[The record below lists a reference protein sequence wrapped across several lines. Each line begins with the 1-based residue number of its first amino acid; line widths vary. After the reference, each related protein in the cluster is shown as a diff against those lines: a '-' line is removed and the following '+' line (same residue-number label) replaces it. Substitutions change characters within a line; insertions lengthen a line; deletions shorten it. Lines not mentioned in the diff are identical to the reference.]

1 MDVSRTD
8 KLIMSNFQEQ
18 SKVIG
23 VQTLVTWIPLVPILW
38 FVVQPIL
45 VTSVSEA
52 MAEDIQQT
60 VKQSV
65 EPVNNAF
72 QVLLIL
78 NINEI
83 RKEIAALEFRQRA
96 ADDWTAED
104 ADNLADLNIELEA
117 LRDALETL
125 RESV

>member
-1 MDVSRTD
+1 
-8 KLIMSNFQEQ
+8 MSNFQEQ

>member
-1 MDVSRTD
+1 
-8 KLIMSNFQEQ
+8 MSNFQEQ

-52 MAEDIQQT
+52 MAEDIQDT

-72 QVLLIL
+72 QVLLML

-83 RKEIAALEFRQRA
+83 RKEIAGLQFRQRTG
-96 ADDWTAED
+96 DNWTAED
-104 ADNLADLNIELEA
+104 ADSLADLNIELEA
-117 LRDALETL
+117 LQDALETL
-125 RESV
+125 RENV